1 MEEQTELVTIP
12 LSKYKN
18 IENELRELDELKSF
32 KKNTERNLN
41 TLTQERYS
49 KILGKRTDLIY
60 YASKYGSLSH
70 YISYLEN
77 EAIRLQD
84 KYDEF
89 SSKSVEKNW
98 DNERKIIDLRE
109 QIKQQKELIEDLKKE
124 EDFWRL
130 NYRLLL
136 EESSLKWF
144 QLFKRIKIIKVIIKR
159 MRCRGKE

>member
-1 MEEQTELVTIP
+1 M
-12 LSKYKN
+12 
-18 IENELRELDELKSF
+18 
-32 KKNTERNLN
+32 
-41 TLTQERYS
+41 
-49 KILGKRTDLIY
+49 
-60 YASKYGSLSH
+60 SH

-124 EDFWRL
+124 EDFWHL

-159 MRCRGKE
+159 MRCRGKD

>member
-18 IENELRELDELKSF
+18 IENELRELEELRSF
-32 KKNTERNLN
+32 KKNIEGNLN

-60 YASKYGSLSH
+60 FVNKYGSLSN

-77 EAIRLQD
+77 QAIGLQY
-84 KYDEF
+84 KYDEL

-98 DNERKIIDLRE
+98 DNERKIIDFRE

-144 QLFKRIKIIKVIIKR
+144 QLFKRIKIIKVITKR
-159 MRCRGKE
+159 MRWRGKE